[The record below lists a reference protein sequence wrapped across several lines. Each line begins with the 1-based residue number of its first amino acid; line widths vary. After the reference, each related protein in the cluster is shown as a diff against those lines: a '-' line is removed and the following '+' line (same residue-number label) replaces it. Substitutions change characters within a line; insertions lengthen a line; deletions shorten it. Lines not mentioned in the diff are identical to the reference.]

1 MNINLAE
8 LDKVISSL
16 EKVIREREKIN
27 NGN

>member
-8 LDKVISSL
+8 LDKMISSL
-16 EKVIREREKIN
+16 EKVIKESEKIN

>member
-16 EKVIREREKIN
+16 EKVIKESEKIN